1 MSTGDTPS
9 WNIRGYLMAHP
20 KPATVRV
27 TNADGEVK
35 DIKRGSTSWQKLADT
50 VAALGPELIECLDEG
65 GEIIRAVRPE
75 RELQRSQAAD
85 IPKGL
90 EADPSALLLT
100 HFANLIHRAYEH
112 SVEIAFNK
120 LVDLTDRLNERS
132 EGIERRL
139 ERSEATG
146 RQLQQERIDDLLDRA
161 QDAAAN
167 AVADGGDG
175 QQAMLASML
184 QSFLGGA
191 MQRKGVPNGSSN
203 GKASA

>member
-1 MSTGDTPS
+1 MSTADTPS

-27 TNADGEVK
+27 TNSDGEIK
-35 DIKRGSTSWQKLADT
+35 SIKRGSTSWQKLADT
-50 VAALGPELIECLDEG
+50 VAALGPELIECLDESD
-65 GEIIRAVRPE
+65 EIVRAVRPE

-120 LVDLTDRLNERS
+120 LVDLTDRFNERS